1 MVRQGERRW
10 AGAEAWWLGGCGEG
24 IERGVEEDKSR
35 HGCPPQSSA
44 PAPAPAS
51 RRMAQARARRGLLLA
66 VAPVILAQPL
76 LLISV
81 RGPTL
86 FMVSHT

>member
-1 MVRQGERRW
+1 VRRW

-24 IERGVEEDKSR
+24 IERGVGEDKSR
-35 HGCPPQSSA
+35 HGWPPQSSA
-44 PAPAPAS
+44 PAPAS
-51 RRMAQARARRGLLLA
+51 RIMAHARARRGLLLA

-76 LLISV
+76 LLVSV

-86 FMVSHT
+86 FVVSHT